1 LEGEIDPKASLGTR
15 KAVPVF
21 PVITV
26 SGGAYERGRQ
36 YGVQARDRV
45 HRSITAYAQ
54 LFEYFA
60 GWDWLRATAEAER
73 FLPAIKDFGTQYVDE
88 LAGIADGADVA
99 LTDILAINVRTEIM
113 FSARVRTA
121 IAQAAPAECSAF
133 ATVASDGHVIAGQN
147 WDWAPFARDTV
158 VVLQA
163 VPDDSPAFVTV
174 VEAGLLAKFGVN
186 SDGLAVITNALACTE
201 DKGDAA
207 VPYHVMLR
215 ALLDCGTTQEALMCL
230 EQAPRASSAN
240 YLLADRTGAMVDVEA
255 RPGGP
260 ARLHTLERDDR
271 GPLLH
276 TNHFISPDFAA
287 VDYTDLV
294 ATTSKFR
301 LGRLAETANQAGG
314 QSDLAMFAAALSDHT
329 NEPDSVCRHPDP
341 TLPAPEQSMT
351 VASALIDLTD
361 GRVSA
366 SEGPPCERGYEELDC
381 SLLTLANRVVPPL
394 A

>member
-1 LEGEIDPKASLGTR
+1 
-15 KAVPVF
+15 VF

-26 SGGAYERGRQ
+26 KGSAYERGRQ

-45 HRSITAYAQ
+45 HRSITAYAE

-60 GWDWLRATAEAER
+60 DWDWLRATAEAER
-73 FLPAIKDFGTQYVDE
+73 FLPAIKDFGAQYVDE

-99 LTDILAINVRTEIM
+99 LKDILAINVRTEIM

-121 IAQAAPAECSAF
+121 VAQAAPAECSAF
-133 ATVASDGHVIAGQN
+133 ASIAPNGHVVAGQN
-147 WDWAPFARDTV
+147 WDWAPFAIDTV

-163 VPDDSPAFVTV
+163 VLDDGPAFITV
-174 VEAGLLAKFGVN
+174 VEAGLLAKFGAN

-201 DKGDAA
+201 DKGDKA

-215 ALLDCGTTQEALMCL
+215 ALLDCGTTQEALECL

-260 ARLHTLERDDR
+260 SRLHRLEPDDH
-271 GPLLH
+271 GVLLH
-276 TNHFISPDFAA
+276 TNHFTSPDFNA

-301 LGRLAETANQAGG
+301 LSRLAETVEPAGDK
-314 QSDLAMFAAALSDHT
+314 SDLAVFAAALSDHT
-329 NEPDSVCRHPDP
+329 NQPDSVCRHPDP
-341 TLPAPEQSMT
+341 SLPGPEQSMT
-351 VASALIDLTD
+351 VASALIDLTA
-361 GRVSA
+361 GQIKL
-366 SEGPPCERGYEELDC
+366 SEGPPCQRGYEDVDG
-381 SLLTLANRVVPPL
+381 SLLALANQVAPGL